1 MDSILTARFL
11 YLILKINL
19 ENIDNFPK
27 DMLFISC
34 DCIISKQQFYVLIIF
49 FFSNSFLICS
59 YLNLKF
65 VPGALHAD
73 RPSEVDV
80 KICLYSHLQKVEIF
94 TERDLYGESA

>member
-49 FFSNSFLICS
+49 SFLI
-59 YLNLKF
+59 
-65 VPGALHAD
+65 
-73 RPSEVDV
+73 
-80 KICLYSHLQKVEIF
+80 
-94 TERDLYGESA
+94 